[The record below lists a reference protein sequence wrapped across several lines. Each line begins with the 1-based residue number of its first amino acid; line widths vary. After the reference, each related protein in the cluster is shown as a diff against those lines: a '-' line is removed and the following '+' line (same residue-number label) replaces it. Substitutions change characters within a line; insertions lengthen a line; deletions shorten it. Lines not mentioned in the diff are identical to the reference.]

1 MMLKRQF
8 KNLIFVTAAVFAA
21 VVFTGCKGDTGTQ
34 TVTPTADVTHAVI
47 MTEAPDAVL
56 TEAPAAVTEAPEIV
70 EEPTSEPPTSTPAPR
85 QYNMDEFTIVGKA
98 ESGNTVTYVELD
110 VSAMKNFGVNAD
122 YLVTAVFGEND
133 YTQVVVKAADGVVH
147 VDFEKPVL
155 EYEVSVVLKYS
166 LGKDTSSAEDGYVNI
181 PWTEVYDATKDAGFE
196 GKVDTHPR
204 GVNLRTDS
212 YCFVAAIPDGMYDVT
227 VKKAEMGRSTL
238 RINEGSF
245 GVNVGIGGT
254 DRKGEDKIFSAQDIV
269 VEGGEARLSSIGDG
283 NMCYIEFRRVS
294 QLIPRKTHIYIAGDS
309 TIQTYYPRLDEAEF
323 AAGTAQTGWGQLFH
337 HYTTDEVIV
346 DSLGAGGTY
355 ARSWY
360 EMYFKGIT
368 NNAKPGDYFII
379 QEGINDRT
387 YSNTEEMKEY
397 LSIMIDWCLE
407 HKVVPV
413 LVTSQQTAK
422 FWKSKDGADL
432 GEHDEPEGSGLYPF
446 AETIRELAKE
456 KGVFLIDNAK
466 MTGEWYSIVGRTY
479 VEQTYHLYNAKTEK
493 SVDSLHSS
501 FQGSKKIS
509 ELIATD
515 IASRIASEE
524 TDAYGNTLAGIK
536 LNDVISYTFEYS
548 VASGEINTT
557 IVNAVEYK

>member
-1 MMLKRQF
+1 MILKKQF
-8 KNLIFVTAAVFAA
+8 KFTGLFTAAVFAA
-21 VVFTGCKGDTGTQ
+21 VVFTGCQKTK
-34 TVTPTADVTHAVI
+34 TVVCPDVTTPAV
-47 MTEAPDAVL
+47 TSDVS
-56 TEAPAAVTEAPEIV
+56 AAVTPMPTTEPVETPEAPK
-70 EEPTSEPPTSTPAPR
+70 EPTSVPPTNTPAPR
-85 QYNMDEFTIVGKA
+85 QYNMDEFTIVGKSDSENA
-98 ESGNTVTYVELD
+98 KNYVDINVSG
-110 VSAMKNFGVNAD
+110 MKNFGVNAD

-133 YTQVVVKAADGVVH
+133 YVQSVVKAADGLIH
-147 VDFEKPVL
+147 VEFEKPVL

-166 LGKDTSSAEDGYVNI
+166 LGKDTSKAEDGYVNI
-181 PWTEVYDATKDAGFE
+181 PWTEVYDGTKDAGFE
-196 GKVDTHPR
+196 GKVDTHPK
-204 GVNLRTDS
+204 GVNLRS
-212 YCFVAAIPDGMYDVT
+212 ENFCFVAAIPDGMYDIT

-254 DRKGEDKIFSAQDIV
+254 DRKGDDRIFSARDVV

-283 NMCYIEFRRVS
+283 NMSYIEFRRVS

-309 TIQTYYPRLDEAEF
+309 TIQTYYPRLDDVEF
-323 AAGTAQTGWGQLFH
+323 NAGMGQTGWGQLFH

-355 ARSWY
+355 AKSWY
-360 EMYFKGIT
+360 EMYFKGIE
-368 NNAKPGDYFII
+368 NNAQPGDYFII

-387 YSNTEEMKEY
+387 YSSTEEMKQY
-397 LSIMIDWCLE
+397 LTVMVDWCIE
-407 HKVVPV
+407 NKVIPV

-422 FWKSKDGADL
+422 FWKSKDGAEL
-432 GEHDEPEGSGLYPF
+432 GEFDKPEGSGLYPF

-456 KGVFLIDNAK
+456 KGVFLIDNAA
-466 MTGEWYSIVGRTY
+466 MTGEWYSVVGKTY
-479 VEQTYHLYNAKTEK
+479 VEQTYHLYIAKTEK

-515 IASRIASEE
+515 IAARTEAKE

-536 LNDVISYTFEYS
+536 LNDIVSYEFEYKGTT
-548 VASGEINTT
+548 GETNKVT
-557 IVNAVEYK
+557 INAVEYK